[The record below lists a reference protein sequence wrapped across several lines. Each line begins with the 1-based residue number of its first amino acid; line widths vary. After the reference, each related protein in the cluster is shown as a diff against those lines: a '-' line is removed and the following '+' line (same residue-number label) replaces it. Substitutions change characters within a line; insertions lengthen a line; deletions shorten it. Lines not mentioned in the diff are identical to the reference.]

1 MDEPPSPDAYE
12 PDPVAEVAMLVKAFF
27 AALRERFP
35 DQADLVERLVRR
47 QERLVA
53 AQQDRVIDDASRY
66 NLAMTL
72 AVVAAYQELGSC
84 CGEHA
89 LVSALK
95 AAFVEPTEPF
105 VRSATRSMLDGAAD
119 PFAAMVQL
127 TKDREEHAFG
137 ASFVFSHPDDAP
149 DRYTAQVERCSTTTF

>member
-1 MDEPPSPDAYE
+1 
-12 PDPVAEVAMLVKAFF
+12 VT
-27 AALRERFP
+27 
-35 DQADLVERLVRR
+35 
-47 QERLVA
+47 

-72 AVVAAYQELGSC
+72 AVVAAYQELESSC
-84 CGEHA
+84 CEHA

-127 TKDREEHAFG
+127 TGCGLDVWR
-137 ASFVFSHPDDAP
+137 
-149 DRYTAQVERCSTTTF
+149 